1 MKKKVRNI
9 IELTKILFK
18 DSFQISY
25 ILDKKTNKINKKSPF
40 VWLFI
45 ILTISISYITYLLLD
60 MLNDV
65 GQEEIFLNL
74 FPLILMIFMFF
85 QVVLASTNIYYFS
98 KDFEWIL
105 PLPIKSEELLIAKF
119 NTLILNLYFLEVIFV
134 FFPLIIY
141 GIMTCANFVYY
152 MFLILFLLI
161 FPFFPALLVSIII
174 MLLMKLSKFIKN
186 KNVFQITITLI
197 FIIFVF
203 ILELLLS
210 QKIINSNF
218 GQNEQETI
226 QIINNFYEMIENINK
241 YFIVINPSI
250 KMLKYSNFKSI
261 IQLIKIIV
269 INLIGFKVFIL
280 IGRKTYLNDILKNNN
295 VYIKKNKE
303 NINYRKMC
311 KKNNKMISYI
321 KKELKSLFYTPA
333 YFIQCIFPV
342 LILLISIVIIILTV
356 LPNIRNFLNSQ
367 IIQDE
372 YNFKVDISVICI
384 IISIIQVV
392 FTSSNISITS
402 VSREGKNAKI
412 MKYLPIGLY
421 KQFLYKSIP
430 QILINFSVIIFILIF
445 VRLLIHSISY
455 LQLLII
461 LLISLLLNILNSE
474 LMVIIDFIKPNLNW
488 NSEYEAIKKNE
499 NKLFQYVLSIFIF
512 LLLNYFTKVLNKV
525 NLYISEVIIISFF
538 MILIFIIN
546 LIIKKCITKIFN
558 KIY

>member
-1 MKKKVRNI
+1 
-9 IELTKILFK
+9 
-18 DSFQISY
+18 
-25 ILDKKTNKINKKSPF
+25 
-40 VWLFI
+40 
-45 ILTISISYITYLLLD
+45 

-280 IGRKTYLNDILKNNN
+280 IGRKTYLKDILKNNN

-321 KKELKSLFYTPA
+321 KK
-333 YFIQCIFPV
+333 
-342 LILLISIVIIILTV
+342 
-356 LPNIRNFLNSQ
+356 
-367 IIQDE
+367 
-372 YNFKVDISVICI
+372 
-384 IISIIQVV
+384 
-392 FTSSNISITS
+392 
-402 VSREGKNAKI
+402 
-412 MKYLPIGLY
+412 
-421 KQFLYKSIP
+421 
-430 QILINFSVIIFILIF
+430 
-445 VRLLIHSISY
+445 
-455 LQLLII
+455 
-461 LLISLLLNILNSE
+461 
-474 LMVIIDFIKPNLNW
+474 
-488 NSEYEAIKKNE
+488 
-499 NKLFQYVLSIFIF
+499 
-512 LLLNYFTKVLNKV
+512 
-525 NLYISEVIIISFF
+525 
-538 MILIFIIN
+538 
-546 LIIKKCITKIFN
+546 
-558 KIY
+558 